1 MRWDRLSR
9 LSAASAE
16 ATEDRG
22 EAGAEDEGDDPRQP
36 DPEPGLKHYYIKITI
51 EVEKLD
57 DKTKDSL

>member
-1 MRWDRLSR
+1 MSVVYIYIVCTGVHCCILMRWARLSR

-36 DPEPGLKHYYIKITI
+36 DPEPGLKH
-51 EVEKLD
+51 
-57 DKTKDSL
+57 